1 MYLNFSNLKLRPLHR
16 LGSTYIHKKYLS
28 HIGYVSRMPVIL
40 IQIK

>member
-16 LGSTYIHKKYLS
+16 LGYIHKKYLS
-28 HIGYVSRMPVIL
+28 HIGYVSRMPVIR